1 MIDLISKSSDQ
12 ANILIGNFVRRGVF
26 FKIPQYFCS
35 AGMPVGAAP
44 PPAAA
49 IYTHPGH
56 PPVQQP
62 AAHYPAATHYGYA
75 YPTQA
80 AAAAPGQWSQPGADG
95 GPPLPP
101 EPHPD
106 EKANMAHQVL
116 QNL

>member
-1 MIDLISKSSDQ
+1 
-12 ANILIGNFVRRGVF
+12 
-26 FKIPQYFCS
+26 
-35 AGMPVGAAP
+35 MPVGAAP

-62 AAHYPAATHYGYA
+62 AAHYPTATHYGYA

-80 AAAAPGQWSQPGADG
+80 AAAAPGVPGQWSQPGADG

-106 EKANMAHQVL
+106 EKAKMAHQVL
-116 QNL
+116 LHVVLIQN